1 MVISHMGV
9 CEIQQGFTQ
18 GYICNEKT
26 TMEVREWS
34 GWKRIY
40 HRGDVIG
47 FILFFVVSIAVIW
60 GILEYFEV
68 GNDWLDCFYNDCH
81 GNTNERGCGGLVMW
95 LGRRIV

>member
-18 GYICNEKT
+18 GYISNEKT
-26 TMEVREWS
+26 TMEVREWNR
-34 GWKRIY
+34 WTRI
-40 HRGDVIG
+40 HNRGDVMN
-47 FILFFVVSIAVIW
+47 FIIFFIMSIAVIW
-60 GILEYFEV
+60 GILEYFGV
-68 GNDWLDCFYNDCH
+68 GNDWLDCFYNDWC